1 MRKKSIFVAGR
12 DPTVTAINRPEGLID
27 LEFLRVGWEDGER
40 GEPRHHEFRDAR
52 AIDVSWSEGEEMPLY
67 IVVMVIRGGKITTAC
82 KDYLH

>member
-1 MRKKSIFVAGR
+1 MRKKPIFVAGR

-27 LEFLRVGWEDGER
+27 LEFLRDEGGER

-67 IVVMVIRGGKITTAC
+67 IVVMVIRGGKITTVC